1 MKLIV
6 SAFCAAALA
15 GATVAAQRSE
25 VHSKQK
31 VEVKDG
37 RKVTVTGCVEQGPDG
52 LVLTDVEGAGV
63 NGRILLAADHWVG
76 QTFDVRTVNGAI
88 ELDVPHDCSAHV
100 ELSTTLGT
108 ITTNVPV
115 PVLGLKHGFF
125 GRKLSFDIGD
135 GGALIR
141 ASAVTGSIKLKRQN

>member
-63 NGRILLAADHWVG
+63 THSYILVGKGDDIAKHVGHRVEITGRAADS
-76 QTFDVRTVNGAI
+76 DNGK
-88 ELDVPHDCSAHV
+88 VQV
-100 ELSTTLGT
+100 ETTMK
-108 ITTNVPV
+108 V
-115 PVLGLKHGFF
+115 
-125 GRKLSFDIGD
+125 D
-135 GGALIR
+135 GGKEQKNESKVEGDL
-141 ASAVTGSIKLKRQN
+141 SAPFLGVDKVRMVSSTCK